1 MSAADQ
7 NPTQP
12 VLPASRQPVPMA
24 PEVQAELAKRGRS
37 ARQIESDITARTERL
52 AANIDELTARL
63 SPSRLVKDGT
73 AGLRARITTPDGNP
87 RLDVLGAV
95 AGAALV
101 VGLLL
106 WRARRR

>member
-1 MSAADQ
+1 M
-7 NPTQP
+7 
-12 VLPASRQPVPMA
+12 LPASRQPMPMA

-37 ARQIESDITARTERL
+37 VRQIETEIAARTDRL
-52 AANIDELTARL
+52 AANVDELTARL
-63 SPSRLVKDGT
+63 APSRLVKEST
-73 AGLRARITTPDGNP
+73 AGLRARLTTPEGNP
-87 RLDVLGAV
+87 RLEVLGAV